1 MKKKT
6 LNKTTIRL
14 SDKYSKLDQNVFQ
27 NIASLENRIRKL
39 FAILLAFS
47 RSESVNDE
55 TLYIVSDIAQKY
67 IGNIIVEPE
76 SLIDVILP
84 CAIAIVFSDNFTDE
98 EKALYKKIK
107 ACGKSTQAV
116 IDIVKA
122 YAAKNGLNILDIEAL
137 YQHTLTDTSSVV
149 VNTEKSVHE
158 PEPARPAEPT
168 PTPEPI
174 IQTESDPTV
183 EEVITEP
190 EPVKPAPMVSPEDAR
205 DLFTAK
211 IEAMKNEFNGTPAMV
226 VQEKSYIENRNI
238 PKPEAAAI
246 PPVRKINPQIQEL
259 EAELLRQ
266 KRLKHGENEFKDRYG
281 KFSTLWEKYKKH
293 HKFRKDP
300 EVEEACRNAYNAF
313 TRFFNTED
321 HQERDAQLKTVEDAI
336 IVLRASEDN

>member
-6 LNKTTIRL
+6 INKTTIRL

-47 RSESVNDE
+47 RSEGVTDE
-55 TLYIVSDIAQKY
+55 TLYIVSDMAQKY

-137 YQHTLTDTSSVV
+137 YQHTLTDTSAVV

-158 PEPARPAEPT
+158 FLSIPQVNPEPVMSEPKPIIKTTPRPVIDETIVEPEPAAN
-168 PTPEPI
+168 
-174 IQTESDPTV
+174 
-183 EEVITEP
+183 EVITEP
-190 EPVKPAPMVSPEDAR
+190 EPAKPAPMVSPE
-205 DLFTAK
+205 
-211 IEAMKNEFNGTPAMV
+211 
-226 VQEKSYIENRNI
+226 
-238 PKPEAAAI
+238 AAAI
-246 PPVRKINPQIQEL
+246 PPVKKINPENPVNL
-259 EAELLRQ
+259 LARSPEAQ
-266 KRLKHGENEFKDRYG
+266 KLADEIKKQKYLKRSEDEFKERY
-281 KFSTLWEKYKKH
+281 KEFSTLWRKYKKH

-300 EVEEACRNAYNAF
+300 EVEEVCRNAYNAF
-313 TRFFNTED
+313 TKFFNTEE
-321 HQERDAQLKTVEDAI
+321 HQERAAQLKTVEDAI
-336 IVLRASEDN
+336 IVLRASEDY